1 MRAEFSPEQVRWF
14 RLRRSGLV
22 EPHASPQG
30 AAFAVGGVQAQI
42 LSASML
48 ALWNRSAAGA
58 GTEKELTQALFNQRS
73 LVRLWG
79 QRHTLHLYPSA
90 DWPLVQGAFAS
101 RRTWWERE
109 AARGGLADVTEY
121 REGVSLVARLL
132 RERQHLSRSELRES
146 GLALPE
152 ALMSPWGGVF
162 AELARQGLACLA
174 RWEGGEARY
183 AHREHWL
190 PSLAWAPPTEEEALT
205 ELARRYFRASAPA
218 SIADLAYW
226 LGVAVGTARRAAT
239 ALGAELAGAG
249 ADGLHALACDL
260 EELAVSPPEREAWPV
275 RMLGRFDP
283 LLLAHK
289 DKDWIVPDAHYAR
302 VWRPAGHIEA
312 VVLDHGR
319 AVATW
324 RYDRI
329 GSGGLRVR
337 VFPFR
342 ARLPV
347 RVSKALKRNAKAVAA
362 FFGLKLDEVRVAAEP
377 SPSPDAPYA

>member
-1 MRAEFSPEQVRWF
+1 MSEAFSPEQVRWF
-14 RLRRSGLV
+14 RLRRSGLA
-22 EPHASPQG
+22 EPHPSPEA

-58 GTEKELTQALFNQRS
+58 GTSAELAQALFDRRT

-90 DWPLVQGAFAS
+90 DWPLIQGAFAS

-109 AARGGLADVTEY
+109 AAKGGLDDVAEY
-121 REGVSLVARLL
+121 REGTARVAELL

-146 GLALPE
+146 GLALPA

-190 PSLAWAPPTEEEALT
+190 PSLAWAPPAEDEALA
-205 ELARRYFRASAPA
+205 ELARRYFRAYAPA
-218 SIADLAYW
+218 SVNDLAHW
-226 LGVAVGTARRAAT
+226 LGLGVAAARRAIGG
-239 ALGAELAGAG
+239 LGAELAETAAG
-249 ADGLHALACDL
+249 YVFAEDLDALA
-260 EELAVSPPEREAWPV
+260 AAPPEREAWPV
-275 RMLGRFDP
+275 RLLGRFDP

-289 DKDWIVPDAHYAR
+289 DKDWIVPEPHYAR

-329 GSGGLRVR
+329 GASGLRVR

-347 RVSKALKRNAKAVAA
+347 RVSKAVKRQAKSVAA
-362 FFGLKLDEVRVAAEP
+362 FFGLMLDEVRVDVA
-377 SPSPDAPYA
+377 PDP

>member
-1 MRAEFSPEQVRWF
+1 MREAFSPEQVRWF
-14 RLRRSGLV
+14 RLRRSGLT
-22 EPHASPQG
+22 EPHPSPVA

-48 ALWNRSAAGA
+48 ALWNRSATGA
-58 GTEKELTQALFNQRS
+58 GTQAELAQALFERRT

-90 DWPLVQGAFAS
+90 DWPLIQGAFAS

-109 AARGGLADVTEY
+109 AAKGGLADVADY
-121 REGVSLVARLL
+121 REGTARVAELL

-146 GLALPE
+146 GLELPA

-190 PSLAWAPPTEEEALT
+190 PALAWAPPAEEEALA
-205 ELARRYFRASAPA
+205 ELARRYFRAYAPA
-218 SIADLAYW
+218 SVHDLAHW
-226 LGVAVGTARRAAT
+226 LGLGVAVGRRAIASLGGELTET
-239 ALGAELAGAG
+239 AAGYAFAG
-249 ADGLHALACDL
+249 DVDALSA
-260 EELAVSPPEREAWPV
+260 APPEREAWPV
-275 RMLGRFDP
+275 RLLGRFDP

-289 DKDWIVPDAHYAR
+289 DKDWIVPEPNYAR

-329 GSGGLRVR
+329 GAGGLRVR

-347 RVSKALKRNAKAVAA
+347 RVSKAIKRQSKAVAA
-362 FFGLKLDEVRVAAEP
+362 FFGLKLDEVRV
-377 SPSPDAPYA
+377 DVAPNP

>member
-1 MRAEFSPEQVRWF
+1 MDAFSPEQVRWF
-14 RLRRSGLV
+14 RLRRSGLA
-22 EPHASPQG
+22 EPHPSPEE

-58 GTEKELTQALFNQRS
+58 GTQAEIGEALFDRRT

-90 DWPLVQGAFAS
+90 DWPLIQGAFAS

-109 AARGGLADVTEY
+109 AAKGGLDDVAEY
-121 REGVSLVARLL
+121 RDGVVRVAALL

-190 PSLAWAPPTEEEALT
+190 PSLAWAPPKEEEALA
-205 ELARRYFRASAPA
+205 ELARRYFRAYSPA
-218 SIADLAYW
+218 SVNDLAHW
-226 LGVAVGTARRAAT
+226 LGAGVAAARRAIAS
-239 ALGAELAGAG
+239 LGAELAETSAG
-249 ADGLHALACDL
+249 YAFADDL
-260 EELAVSPPEREAWPV
+260 DELAASPPERETWPV
-275 RMLGRFDP
+275 RLLGRFDP

-289 DKDWIVPDAHYAR
+289 DKDWIVPEPHYAR

-324 RYDRI
+324 RYDRVGA
-329 GSGGLRVR
+329 GSLRVR

-347 RVSKALKRNAKAVAA
+347 RVSKAIKRQAKSVAA
-362 FFGLKLDEVRVAAEP
+362 FFGLKLDEVRI
-377 SPSPDAPYA
+377 APALGV